1 MSEQAK
7 TMGQVAAEAHR
18 LRAGG
23 EHSGSAWPACA
34 CNTCEC
40 EKSAWESAAAAVIA
54 AHEAAKW
61 RPMSE
66 QDEVPTKAL
75 LAYEVD
81 SVRYVTA
88 CVIDWRYDDSQ
99 PERYISDD
107 DDEPI
112 FVPWALIA
120 LAWQH
125 MPKPPEV
132 PR

>member
-7 TMGQVAAEAHR
+7 KALGQVAYEAANIH
-18 LRAGG
+18 
-23 EHSGSAWPACA
+23 GSKPWAQAWPSVREGYAA
-34 CNTCEC
+34 I
-40 EKSAWESAAAAVIA
+40 ESAVIA

-66 QDEVPTKAL
+66 QDEVPTRAL
-75 LAYEVD
+75 LAYEVG
-81 SVRYVTA
+81 SKRYVTA

-107 DDEPI
+107 DSEPI
-112 FVPWALIA
+112 FVPGAIIA

-125 MPKPPEV
+125 MPAPPEV